1 MAKYGL
7 LPILLIAALGGLL
20 IYFLTAQSGSA
31 MAVRKGGSVVA
42 SNDVPSSLLTEGPTG
57 RPVCSYPLEPCIK
70 GGCLNGVFLGDRA
83 IYAGSYLPP
92 TYFNTGAFTTS
103 CGENPQSC

>member
-31 MAVRKGGSVVA
+31 MAVRKAGVIA
-42 SNDVPSSLLTEGPTG
+42 ANEIPSSLLTEGPTG

-70 GGCLNGVFLGDRA
+70 GGCLNGVFLGDRNLYPGA
-83 IYAGSYLPP
+83 TLHP